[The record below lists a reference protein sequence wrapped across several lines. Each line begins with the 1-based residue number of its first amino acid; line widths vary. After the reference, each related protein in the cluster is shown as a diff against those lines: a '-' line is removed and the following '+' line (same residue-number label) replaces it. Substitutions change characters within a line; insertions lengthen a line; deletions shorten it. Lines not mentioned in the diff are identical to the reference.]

1 MRSFTGYNR
10 GVDLGGWLSQCGKN
24 NYYAL
29 HYDSFIT
36 EQDFARI
43 ARWGLDHV
51 RLPVDAEVIQNTD
64 GTLREDGLR
73 YIDSA
78 LIWCR
83 GYGLKMVLDLHKA
96 HGYVFDDETNNSF
109 FYNER
114 LQDLFVNLWE
124 TLAKRYSSQRD
135 ILALE
140 LLNEVTDREYAVTWN
155 RVAARALEAI
165 RRIDREIRVVIG
177 GVFNDS
183 IFGLTLLDPPADE
196 NVVFTFHCYSPLIF
210 THQGAPWVRRM
221 PSDPALWKRSYPGS
235 FEEYRD
241 ASLKLFGDDFASE
254 FPESL
259 RGTVDR
265 RFFEN
270 LFAPALEIA
279 EKYNVPLYCGE
290 YGVIDRADPH
300 DALQWYR
307 DITSVLEAHGIARTA
322 WSWKRMDFGLIDPW
336 LDPVRE
342 ELIRVL

>member
-1 MRSFTGYNR
+1 MRTFTGYLK

-24 NYYAL
+24 NYNTL

-36 EQDFARI
+36 EDDLARI
-43 ARWGLDHV
+43 ASWGLDHV

-64 GTLREDGLR
+64 GSLREEGLR

-78 LIWCR
+78 LAWCR
-83 GYGLKMVLDLHKA
+83 KYGLKMILDLHKA

-109 FYNER
+109 FYDAR
-114 LQDLFVNLWE
+114 LQDMFVDLWE
-124 TLAKRYSSQRD
+124 ALAKRFSSQKD

-140 LLNEVTDREYAVTWN
+140 LLNEVTDLKYADTWN

-165 RRIDREIRVVIG
+165 RRIDRDIRIVIG

-183 IFGLTLLDPPADE
+183 IFGLSLLDPPADE

-210 THQGAPWVRRM
+210 THQGAHWVRRM
-221 PSDPALWKRSYPGS
+221 PLDPALYKRSYPGT
-235 FEEYRD
+235 FEEYRA
-241 ASLKLFGDDFASE
+241 ASLKIFGDDFASE
-254 FPESL
+254 YPETLS
-259 RGTVDR
+259 GTIDR

-270 LFAPALEIA
+270 LFAPALSIA

-300 DALQWYR
+300 DVLQWYR
-307 DITSVLEAHGIARTA
+307 DINSVFREHDIARTA

-342 ELIRVL
+342 ELIKVL